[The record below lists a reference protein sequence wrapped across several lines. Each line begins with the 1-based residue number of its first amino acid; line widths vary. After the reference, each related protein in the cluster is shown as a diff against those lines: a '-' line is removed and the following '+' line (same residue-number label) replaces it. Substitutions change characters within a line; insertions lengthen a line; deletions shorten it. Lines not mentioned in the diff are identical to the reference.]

1 MVKILKKIAVVALFA
16 LIILQF
22 FGPEK
27 NIGDVRDLEP
37 FLVETKPPASVQEI
51 LKVACYDCHSS
62 NTRYPWYS
70 SIEPISY
77 WMNDHV
83 KHGKEE
89 LNFSEWSSYSTK
101 RKDHKL
107 EEIIEEVEEGHMP
120 ISSYTWTHGDAVLS
134 ETQIKELEDWV
145 TDTRAVYTLGKEQA
159 H

>member
-1 MVKILKKIAVVALFA
+1 MKILKKIAVLALLV

-27 NIGDVRDLEP
+27 NVGDVADLQP
-37 FLVETKPPASVQEI
+37 FLTETNPPESVQKT
-51 LKVACYDCHSS
+51 LKIACYDCHSS

-70 SIEPISY
+70 NIEPISY
-77 WMNDHV
+77 WMDGHV

-89 LNFSEWSSYSTK
+89 LNFSEWSTYSTK

-120 ISSYTWTHGDAVLS
+120 IDSYLWTHSDAKLT
-134 ETQIKELEDWV
+134 ETQIKELADWV
-145 TDTRAVYTLGKEQA
+145 KNTRAVLAIGKQQPQ
-159 H
+159 